1 MKTVSIPSMYE
12 SAMRD
17 ITVKSV
23 KLNRDLDKMLEQA
36 LERDLLV
43 RIGWGKQGDE
53 KPKKGEIGVITHL
66 PENSRVLLLGD
77 LGECAGAMN
86 DGGTFTLQGGCSSM
100 LGAFQKSGRITI
112 ESDAGDRAG
121 HRMNGGEI
129 IIQGSVGNETGAGMQ
144 GGSIIVRGH
153 SGEATGSGMTGGTV
167 VVLGNTGNEPGRG
180 MVGGRVIISGSCP
193 PPGEGAT
200 MRSIEASELDE
211 LAEHLEPLGL
221 HIDSDALVIVPSEE
235 GPPEAEF
242 PETSIT
248 EGFEGITLVPSAR
261 DRLPTHSPIDTSS
274 SLHPAGQD
282 EYALIAP
289 LPWII
294 ETDRMTANT
303 GTYGTSQPGLVTTE
317 PRANDLMLITEDN
330 LLEAAGLIHNCSGMV
345 LDLTQMP
352 VINDAEIEALL
363 VSLYSR
369 MADDSLVFLKDSVSR
384 VEHLFRLVVDLDLDG
399 ALVDVA
405 TAGGSRAAAAL
416 PRIGLVAQAMS
427 LPKQG
432 RKIMLRLVEAPSA
445 EDLLIAIA
453 AGCSAIV
460 APAADDDVEA
470 ALTWID
476 GIMRGWMLELGIS
489 NLSELTRRNL
499 RALDHD
505 TAAISGLRLI
515 GYDRPLP
522 MWLRN

>member
-1 MKTVSIPSMYE
+1 M
-12 SAMRD
+12 
-17 ITVKSV
+17 
-23 KLNRDLDKMLEQA
+23 
-36 LERDLLV
+36 
-43 RIGWGKQGDE
+43 
-53 KPKKGEIGVITHL
+53 
-66 PENSRVLLLGD
+66 
-77 LGECAGAMN
+77 
-86 DGGTFTLQGGCSSM
+86 
-100 LGAFQKSGRITI
+100 
-112 ESDAGDRAG
+112 
-121 HRMNGGEI
+121 
-129 IIQGSVGNETGAGMQ
+129 
-144 GGSIIVRGH
+144 
-153 SGEATGSGMTGGTV
+153 

-352 VINDAEIEALL
+352 VINDAEIEGIL
-363 VSLYSR
+363 VSLVSR
-369 MADDSLVFLKDSVSR
+369 VTSESLVFLKGNIGR
-384 VEHLFRLVVDLDLDG
+384 VERLFRLVTELE
-399 ALVDVA
+399 
-405 TAGGSRAAAAL
+405 AGGAIVDCSSTVGTRMAAAL
-416 PRIGLVAQAMS
+416 PRIGLATKAMKMREAGKFVF
-427 LPKQG
+427 LGVDQQPKA
-432 RKIMLRLVEAPSA
+432 K
-445 EDLLIAIA
+445 DLLVALA
-453 AGCSAIV
+453 SGCLLYTS
-460 APAADDDVEA
+460 PSPRD
-470 ALTWID
+470 
-476 GIMRGWMLELGIS
+476 
-489 NLSELTRRNL
+489 
-499 RALDHD
+499 
-505 TAAISGLRLI
+505 
-515 GYDRPLP
+515 
-522 MWLRN
+522 